1 MSHHSSSVRLGF
13 LHSFQGVMALSER
26 SLLDAELL
34 AVDEI
39 NASGGVL
46 GRPIEPLVG
55 DGCSEPHVFARE
67 AQTLIEAGA
76 VALLGCWTSTA
87 RKAVREVVE
96 KADSQLWYPLQY
108 EGTEESKHIVYT
120 GSCPNQQILPAL
132 EWALLHLGPRI
143 FLLGS
148 DYVFP
153 HTVSRLTRSLIQY
166 LFVRA
171 EIVGET
177 YLPLDAQ
184 DFSSALAD
192 IRQAQPDWIF
202 NTLNGES
209 NLFFFRQYQADGFSP
224 RDTPILSVSVT
235 ETELQGL
242 VPPAVGQ
249 LAVWPYFQSLQTPE
263 NLLFIENF
271 RRRYGPNRV
280 CSAPM
285 ATAYCQ
291 VYLWKRAVETA
302 GAFEAHAVRPHLAG
316 TTFAGPM
323 GNLTLQANHHLA
335 LPARIGRLN
344 EAGQFD
350 LLWNSAEPIVP
361 QPWMGIESADFLHK
375 PLLQK
380 AMAEY
385 AETLQYRAFLEG
397 EIREYQHLREALERE
412 SAERRLVEEQ
422 IENFFNVALDLLC
435 IADTKGNFLKL
446 NQAWQNTLGY
456 TIEELQNTPFL
467 NLVHSDDL
475 AATQEAMAC
484 LADQKPV
491 RGFVNRYRCKDGSYR
506 WIEWNSASVGQIVY
520 AAAHDITQR
529 KEAEDALFHSRQIL
543 EMVLDNIPQRVFWK
557 DRDLRYMGCN
567 RAFLANAGYTS
578 PDTVVG
584 KSDFDLPFKKNAE
597 RYRADDQRV
606 LDTGQAKLYYEESQ
620 IRPDGK
626 VAWLRTSKL
635 PLRDPE
641 GNIFGVL
648 GSYED
653 ISQSKQIEHQLRLEG
668 LRLNYLLKM
677 SAMMA
682 EPESALFDFTLNAV
696 IELTESDLGFIYFY
710 DEETR
715 ILTLHA
721 WSHKVMEQCTVAQPQ
736 TQYQLDKTG
745 LWGEVIRQRKSILV
759 NDYKAPTP
767 YKKGYP
773 AGHVQLKR
781 FLSVPVFEG
790 DQIVAI
796 AGVANKIAPYTEH
809 DEGQLCLLMQGMWQI
824 VQRKRAEEERER
836 LIGDLQNALAEVKA
850 LSGLL
855 PICSSCKKVRD
866 DQGYWTQIERYIE
879 ARSDASFSHSI
890 CPDCLKKLYPEVAE
904 RLQRKE

>member
-1 MSHHSSSVRLGF
+1 LTIESYEEVEKDGKIFLRRRNLWSDNETGRVEEPDISILNGNVPAPRLFRASKSEPDAGIQGYLSFARPMREGLMSHHSSSVRLGF

-96 KADSQLWYPLQY
+96 KAASQLWYPLQY

-132 EWALLHLGPRI
+132 EWALPHLGPRI

-192 IRQAQPDWIF
+192 IRQAPPDWIF

-224 RDTPILSVSVT
+224 RDTPILSVSVS

-242 VPPAVGQ
+242 VPPAVGH

-271 RRRYGPNRV
+271 RHHYGPDRV

-291 VYLWKRAVETA
+291 VYLWKRAVEAA

-350 LLWNSAEPIVP
+350 LLWNSAEPIAP
-361 QPWMGIESADFLHK
+361 QPWMGIEDADLLHK

-422 IENFFNVALDLLC
+422 IESFFNVALDLLC

-578 PDTVVG
+578 PDAVVG
-584 KSDFDLPFKKNAE
+584 KAISISPSIKTRSVTGRTTSGCSIPVKPNSITRNPKFDPMGRSPGCAPVNCRCAIRQGTSSVCWAATKTS
-597 RYRADDQRV
+597 RRA
-606 LDTGQAKLYYEESQ
+606 
-620 IRPDGK
+620 
-626 VAWLRTSKL
+626 
-635 PLRDPE
+635 
-641 GNIFGVL
+641 N
-648 GSYED
+648 
-653 ISQSKQIEHQLRLEG
+653 
-668 LRLNYLLKM
+668 RLNT
-677 SAMMA
+677 SC
-682 EPESALFDFTLNAV
+682 AL
-696 IELTESDLGFIYFY
+696 
-710 DEETR
+710 
-715 ILTLHA
+715 
-721 WSHKVMEQCTVAQPQ
+721 
-736 TQYQLDKTG
+736 
-745 LWGEVIRQRKSILV
+745 
-759 NDYKAPTP
+759 
-767 YKKGYP
+767 
-773 AGHVQLKR
+773 
-781 FLSVPVFEG
+781 
-790 DQIVAI
+790 
-796 AGVANKIAPYTEH
+796 
-809 DEGQLCLLMQGMWQI
+809 
-824 VQRKRAEEERER
+824 RAC
-836 LIGDLQNALAEVKA
+836 G
-850 LSGLL
+850 STT
-855 PICSSCKKVRD
+855 CSR
-866 DQGYWTQIERYIE
+866 
-879 ARSDASFSHSI
+879 
-890 CPDCLKKLYPEVAE
+890 
-904 RLQRKE
+904 

>member
-1 MSHHSSSVRLGF
+1 
-13 LHSFQGVMALSER
+13 
-26 SLLDAELL
+26 
-34 AVDEI
+34 
-39 NASGGVL
+39 
-46 GRPIEPLVG
+46 
-55 DGCSEPHVFARE
+55 
-67 AQTLIEAGA
+67 
-76 VALLGCWTSTA
+76 
-87 RKAVREVVE
+87 
-96 KADSQLWYPLQY
+96 
-108 EGTEESKHIVYT
+108 
-120 GSCPNQQILPAL
+120 
-132 EWALLHLGPRI
+132 
-143 FLLGS
+143 
-148 DYVFP
+148 
-153 HTVSRLTRSLIQY
+153 
-166 LFVRA
+166 
-171 EIVGET
+171 
-177 YLPLDAQ
+177 
-184 DFSSALAD
+184 
-192 IRQAQPDWIF
+192 
-202 NTLNGES
+202 
-209 NLFFFRQYQADGFSP
+209 
-224 RDTPILSVSVT
+224 
-235 ETELQGL
+235 
-242 VPPAVGQ
+242 
-249 LAVWPYFQSLQTPE
+249 
-263 NLLFIENF
+263 
-271 RRRYGPNRV
+271 
-280 CSAPM
+280 
-285 ATAYCQ
+285 
-291 VYLWKRAVETA
+291 
-302 GAFEAHAVRPHLAG
+302 
-316 TTFAGPM
+316 
-323 GNLTLQANHHLA
+323 
-335 LPARIGRLN
+335 
-344 EAGQFD
+344 
-350 LLWNSAEPIVP
+350 
-361 QPWMGIESADFLHK
+361 
-375 PLLQK
+375 
-380 AMAEY
+380 
-385 AETLQYRAFLEG
+385 
-397 EIREYQHLREALERE
+397 
-412 SAERRLVEEQ
+412 VEEQ

-767 YKKGYP
+767 T
-773 AGHVQLKR
+773 KR
-781 FLSVPVFEG
+781 LSCGSCPTQTISFRS
-790 DQIVAI
+790 
-796 AGVANKIAPYTEH
+796 
-809 DEGQLCLLMQGMWQI
+809 CL
-824 VQRKRAEEERER
+824 
-836 LIGDLQNALAEVKA
+836 
-850 LSGLL
+850 
-855 PICSSCKKVRD
+855 
-866 DQGYWTQIERYIE
+866 
-879 ARSDASFSHSI
+879 
-890 CPDCLKKLYPEVAE
+890 
-904 RLQRKE
+904 